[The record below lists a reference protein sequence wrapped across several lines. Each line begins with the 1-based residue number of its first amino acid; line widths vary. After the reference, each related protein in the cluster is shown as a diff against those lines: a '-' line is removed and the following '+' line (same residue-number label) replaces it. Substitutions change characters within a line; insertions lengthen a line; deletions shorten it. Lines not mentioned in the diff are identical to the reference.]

1 MPFGGRPEE
10 LAGAVV
16 WPSLL
21 ALSGRRRVT
30 LASRQRVP
38 GGGGEG
44 GGGGGGGV
52 EGRARVGGTGWRE
65 VGRGRGSGRCRRV
78 GGVWGGFLGG
88 VSCVVARAAPGWRRC
103 RG

>member
-38 GGGGEG
+38 GGGAERGAGEG
-44 GGGGGGGV
+44 
-52 EGRARVGGTGWRE
+52 
-65 VGRGRGSGRCRRV
+65 
-78 GGVWGGFLGG
+78 
-88 VSCVVARAAPGWRRC
+88 AA
-103 RG
+103 